1 MSRPLRIEYAG
12 ALYHVTSRGNA
23 RQPIYLE
30 EQDFELFIEVL
41 SGTSERFNW
50 VVHSYCLMTN
60 HYHLL
65 VETPDGNLSKGMRQ
79 LNGVY
84 TQKFNRKHNR
94 VGHLYQGRFKAILV
108 DKDAYLLEVGRY
120 ILLNPVRANIVDTPN
135 EYEWSSWPFVTGLK
149 ESPDWLAVDQTL
161 FQFGRQRNKAVEKYK
176 QFVFEGVG
184 KPLWTGLKQQVYL
197 GSDEF
202 VNSHLPNLNLAEGD
216 IKEVPAKQRRAKPL
230 SLKEYQD
237 SAPSRN
243 DAIIAAFN
251 SGGYTQKQIGNHFDL
266 HYSRVSRIVAKG
278 KTCPPP
284 PPP

>member
-1 MSRPLRIEYAG
+1 MKPFF
-12 ALYHVTSRGNA
+12 
-23 RQPIYLE
+23 YLNK
-30 EQDFELFIEVL
+30 Q
-41 SGTSERFNW
+41 ERFNW

-135 EYEWSSWPFVTGLK
+135 EYEWISWPFVTGLK

-284 PPP
+284 PP

>member
-108 DKDAYLLEVGRY
+108 DKDAYLLE
-120 ILLNPVRANIVDTPN
+120 
-135 EYEWSSWPFVTGLK
+135 
-149 ESPDWLAVDQTL
+149 
-161 FQFGRQRNKAVEKYK
+161 
-176 QFVFEGVG
+176 
-184 KPLWTGLKQQVYL
+184 
-197 GSDEF
+197 
-202 VNSHLPNLNLAEGD
+202 
-216 IKEVPAKQRRAKPL
+216 
-230 SLKEYQD
+230 
-237 SAPSRN
+237 
-243 DAIIAAFN
+243 
-251 SGGYTQKQIGNHFDL
+251 
-266 HYSRVSRIVAKG
+266 
-278 KTCPPP
+278 
-284 PPP
+284 